1 MPQSDFW
8 DRLKKRLVEV
18 SNAAA
23 DFTEEQAIIG
33 KLKFDILTLKRKID
47 RSLHDIGSRVLDMS
61 RLNHT
66 DNPLHDREVKESLDL
81 ISDLETQVERKRK
94 DINDVSEQFRRRRL
108 AREKLKNEESAPPAP
123 PPRPAPAKPAAKK
136 AAPKKAPI
144 KPVEAKP
151 VEAEP
156 VEKRRPGRPK
166 KKAEPEV

>member
-1 MPQSDFW
+1 LPQSDFW

-33 KLKFDILTLKRKID
+33 KLKFDILTLRRKID
-47 RSLHDIGSRVLDMS
+47 RSLHDIGSRVLEMS
-61 RLNHT
+61 RLSKS

-94 DINDVSEQFRRRRL
+94 DINDVTDQFRRRRV
-108 AREKLKNEESAPPAP
+108 AREKLKNEDATPSEP

-136 AAPKKAPI
+136 ATPKRAPIKAPAE
-144 KPVEAKP
+144 KPVEADP
-151 VEAEP
+151 VA
-156 VEKRRPGRPK
+156 KKRPGRPK
-166 KKAEPEV
+166 KKVEPEA